1 MFIKIDTE
9 EGITAS
15 PKLTFGD
22 ALRLIGTATLALMNG
37 VVDANNDDEKVKGE
51 VYDMYNTLAGN
62 ILDAFDGDRSP
73 ATDLTAQAILEA
85 ENAILD
91 RQQTDGTSN

>member
-37 VVDANNDDEKVKGE
+37 VADANNNDEKVKGE
-51 VYDMYNTLAGN
+51 VYDMYNTLDGN
-62 ILDAFDGDRSP
+62 ILDGFDGDRSP
-73 ATDLTAQAILEA
+73 ATDLTAQAIPEA
-85 ENAILD
+85 ENALLD